1 MTKRRQPQC
10 AQCGY
15 RHLLGRC
22 QLRRKPKFRVGQVV
36 AIRDSAKS
44 TIAVMNRIVWLE
56 QVGRIIQRAGCCFF
70 VQFGCLR
77 QIFHQSNLRPLTKR
91 EAGG

>member
-1 MTKRRQPQC
+1 MAKRRQ
-10 AQCGY
+10 
-15 RHLLGRC
+15 
-22 QLRRKPKFRVGQVV
+22 PKFRVGQVV

-56 QVGRIIQRAGCCFF
+56 QVGRIIQRAGCCFI

-77 QIFHQSNLRPLTKR
+77 QIFHQSHLRCLTKR
-91 EAGG
+91 EAGR